1 VPSFGRFQEWSATK
15 WVSLGSDAGGIMA
28 SEIRQTLYLIGLF
41 VAVDG
46 AVLGLGLLTGSL
58 LG

>member
-1 VPSFGRFQEWSATK
+1 
-15 WVSLGSDAGGIMA
+15 MA

>member
-1 VPSFGRFQEWSATK
+1 
-15 WVSLGSDAGGIMA
+15 MA

-41 VAVDG
+41 VVVDG